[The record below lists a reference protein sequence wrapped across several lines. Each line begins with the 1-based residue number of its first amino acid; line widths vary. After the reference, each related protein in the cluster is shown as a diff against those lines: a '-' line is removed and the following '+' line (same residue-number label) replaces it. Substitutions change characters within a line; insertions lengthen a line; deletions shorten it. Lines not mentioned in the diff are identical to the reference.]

1 MKYNK
6 KVIDSYGRPK
16 LFNFYN
22 IEQFFIILK
31 NNNFYKRLDINERKK
46 KRKII
51 NKNNIYAINLIQ
63 KNKNNL
69 KDFPLIIFQK
79 FKKI

>member
-6 KVIDSYGRPK
+6 KVIDSYGRPI
-16 LFNFYN
+16 LFNFCN
-22 IEQFFIILK
+22 IEHFFIILK